1 MMISGRKEE
10 GFIWSLHDRF
20 EHLNAPGSQQGCKAL
35 SKCINVFF
43 SIACVFRLDICRVM
57 AQVELLWAAASLM
70 LLGALVGMC
79 MKCQQSAAKR
89 ENKQLHQQRGW
100 RGNRQTF
107 EVIRTYSI
115 PTTRLEQFK
124 SADSDPVIRRSKEL
138 PTSDLDKRDQ
148 DVHAYQNV
156 MVGEASQNAEPDDAD
171 DYENSAA
178 IQMWKQSEMSASSED
193 DHDEPDYVNT
203 GPGALPS

>member
-1 MMISGRKEE
+1 MFSGL
-10 GFIWSLHDRF
+10 G
-20 EHLNAPGSQQGCKAL
+20 
-35 SKCINVFF
+35 V
-43 SIACVFRLDICRVM
+43 CRAM

-89 ENKQLHQQRGW
+89 ENKELHQQRSR

-115 PTTRLEQFK
+115 PVARLEQIK
-124 SADSDPVIRRSKEL
+124 SPDSDPVIRSSKKFL
-138 PTSDLDKRDQ
+138 TSDLDKKDQ
-148 DVHAYQNV
+148 DAHAYQNV
-156 MVGEASQNAEPDDAD
+156 MVGGASQNAEPDDAD

-178 IQMWKQSEMSASSED
+178 IQMWKQSEMSESAED
-193 DHDEPDYVNT
+193 DLDEPDYVNT

>member
-1 MMISGRKEE
+1 
-10 GFIWSLHDRF
+10 
-20 EHLNAPGSQQGCKAL
+20 
-35 SKCINVFF
+35 
-43 SIACVFRLDICRVM
+43 M

-89 ENKQLHQQRGW
+89 ENKELHQQRG
-100 RGNRQTF
+100 RHGNRQTF

-115 PTTRLEQFK
+115 PVARLEQMK
-124 SADSDPVIRRSKEL
+124 SPDSDPVIRSSKEF
-138 PTSDLDKRDQ
+138 PTSDLDKKDQ
-148 DVHAYQNV
+148 DAHAYQNV
-156 MVGEASQNAEPDDAD
+156 MVGGASQNAEPDDAD

-178 IQMWKQSEMSASSED
+178 IQMWKQSEMSESAED
-193 DHDEPDYVNT
+193 DLDEPDYVNT

>member
-1 MMISGRKEE
+1 
-10 GFIWSLHDRF
+10 
-20 EHLNAPGSQQGCKAL
+20 
-35 SKCINVFF
+35 
-43 SIACVFRLDICRVM
+43 M

-79 MKCQQSAAKR
+79 MKCQQSAGKR

-124 SADSDPVIRRSKEL
+124 SPDSDPVIRRSKEL

-156 MVGEASQNAEPDDAD
+156 IVGVVSQNAEPDDAD

-178 IQMWKQSEMSASSED
+178 IQMWKQSEMSESAED

>member
-1 MMISGRKEE
+1 
-10 GFIWSLHDRF
+10 
-20 EHLNAPGSQQGCKAL
+20 
-35 SKCINVFF
+35 
-43 SIACVFRLDICRVM
+43 M

-89 ENKQLHQQRGW
+89 ENKELHQQRG
-100 RGNRQTF
+100 RHGNRQTF

-115 PTTRLEQFK
+115 PVARLEQMK
-124 SADSDPVIRRSKEL
+124 SPDSDPVIRSSKEF
-138 PTSDLDKRDQ
+138 PTSDLDRDSQDCEATYVDPVATDYYNCGKYLRPPNEKDQ
-148 DVHAYQNV
+148 DAHAYQNV
-156 MVGEASQNAEPDDAD
+156 MVGGASQNAEPDDAD

-178 IQMWKQSEMSASSED
+178 IQMWKQSEMSESAED
-193 DHDEPDYVNT
+193 DLDEPDYVNT

>member
-156 MVGEASQNAEPDDAD
+156 MVGEASQNAEP
-171 DYENSAA
+171 
-178 IQMWKQSEMSASSED
+178 ASSED